1 MKLRSTFLVL
11 LAVTTAGCNSS
22 IKAPNRLDSTNS
34 KHNDAETKES
44 RGDDVAQVKFSSLL
58 DFTGA
63 GTWSNRIWINFD
75 GATIKGAQSFEILSN
90 VVFDRLGG
98 LSFNTHSIFKSP
110 SNIDHI
116 C

>member
-1 MKLRSTFLVL
+1 MDLSLGAMRALPWNLRPKGL
-11 LAVTTAGCNSS
+11 
-22 IKAPNRLDSTNS
+22 
-34 KHNDAETKES
+34 KH
-44 RGDDVAQVKFSSLL
+44 
-58 DFTGA
+58 
-63 GTWSNRIWINFD
+63 
-75 GATIKGAQSFEILSN
+75 EILSN